1 MPLNSCLE
9 TLHMYDNLSGK
20 AYDRQKLCRTVW
32 PNWSYNYFVLF
43 QRTLTFLATSSC
55 HLPSMFRECSWIFI
69 YLWWTLY
76 LQWFHLLEWCLFNDF
91 STKKHCLPHFNHRK
105 KNSQLLVRPTL
116 RTPGKEQKSSKF
128 DFIIS
133 TVDCWIKYDNMV
145 KSIIVASFRSPKT
158 LSKTPSL
165 HGLRLR
171 CHEGHEGRRRWL
183 WHVLYLPNLHR
194 NPPGQLL
201 NW

>member
-1 MPLNSCLE
+1 MIIFLV
-9 TLHMYDNLSGK
+9 
-20 AYDRQKLCRTVW
+20 KLTTAKSSAGQYGQIG
-32 PNWSYNYFVLF
+32 PI
-43 QRTLTFLATSSC
+43 TTSSC
-55 HLPSMFRECSWIFI
+55 FSAHSLSWLQVPVIYHPCFVNVHEYSSICDEHSTCSGFIFWNGVCSTISLP
-69 YLWWTLY
+69 
-76 LQWFHLLEWCLFNDF
+76 
-91 STKKHCLPHFNHRK
+91 KKHCLPHFNHRK

-183 WHVLYLPNLHR
+183 RHVLYLPNLHR
-194 NPPGQLL
+194 NSPGQLL